1 MLGRSGL
8 SWVQESVGRVWGDG
22 AFLRVLSGVHNG
34 DTGGGLAVMED
45 TEVDRRMGDSSYNAT
60 DFLVL
65 QPAAK
70 PATVCSLEL
79 GGHSRHRSST
89 DAQTR
94 KLVLNF
100 EETIN
105 KNQNHCPQMHH

>member
-1 MLGRSGL
+1 MR
-8 SWVQESVGRVWGDG
+8 EVWYGQPGGDG

-34 DTGGGLAVMED
+34 DTEGGLAVMED
-45 TEVDRRMGDSSYNAT
+45 TEVERRMGGGSYNAT

-79 GGHSRHRSST
+79 GGHSRLR
-89 DAQTR
+89 
-94 KLVLNF
+94 
-100 EETIN
+100 
-105 KNQNHCPQMHH
+105 

>member
-22 AFLRVLSGVHNG
+22 AFLRVLSGSHNG

-65 QPAAK
+65 QSAAK

-94 KLVLNF
+94 RY
-100 EETIN
+100 
-105 KNQNHCPQMHH
+105 